1 MIVLRSW
8 TNDRTFVVVVILIAD
23 IPIQTAVK
31 PDREPRFWRLVTIR
45 VRGNQSAR
53 VAGWNGDTIILA
65 SVFVDS
71 IRRKQTYSRE
81 QQRSRINEEEVVSD
95 NVETATLWMLDI
107 IEKVVDDRIAIDPV
121 VVISGVD

>member
-1 MIVLRSW
+1 
-8 TNDRTFVVVVILIAD
+8 LI
-23 IPIQTAVK
+23 
-31 PDREPRFWRLVTIR
+31 TIR
-45 VRGNQSAR
+45 IRGNQSAG